1 MRLRLILVF
10 FFQTLVNAQQRECK
24 AVENVFKSITDCVT
38 SIASPKSSFRVSSQ
52 RPHSGRG
59 QLVNY
64 EDREY
69 YHFLKNKKFL
79 KNTSQQNIPNYWIP
93 EVCLTTFYIFFND

>member
-1 MRLRLILVF
+1 MKVFLYLYTNKSICTFPSLRVIFLVVLRRKTEMRLRLTLVF

-52 RPHSGRG
+52 RPHGGRG

-69 YHFLKNKKFL
+69 YH
-79 KNTSQQNIPNYWIP
+79 
-93 EVCLTTFYIFFND
+93 